1 MASVHVLTAGTYI
14 WNSEIYSIISRVEFF
29 GFWKKKQPNSLRRI
43 HVYFSGYILHV
54 GPNPN
59 PARQRSAYYNQNP
72 KFSGQNR
79 LLDNCLSYIHLIIDI
94 LTPDTICPLV
104 FPFDWLFR
112 THSTEKRSQSAERGE
127 DAARSQAAA
136 QRRVRRTSIC
146 PWARA
151 RGRED
156 AAGPERITAPI
167 AAPFH
172 THIWQSYSGSFPHIT
187 QLDTGR
193 GNFFQR
199 SVRKDSE
206 T

>member
-1 MASVHVLTAGTYI
+1 MGPLSMSLQQVLTYETPRFTASFPEFSSSDFGRR
-14 WNSEIYSIISRVEFF
+14 NSQTLCAESMSSR
-29 GFWKKKQPNSLRRI
+29 
-43 HVYFSGYILHV
+43 YILHV
-54 GPNPN
+54 ETKPN
-59 PARQRSAYYNQNP
+59 PARQKSAYYNQNP
-72 KFSGQNR
+72 NFSGQNR
-79 LLDNCLSYIHLIIDI
+79 LLDNCLSYIHLIMDI
-94 LTPDTICPLV
+94 LTPDTTCPLV

-112 THSTEKRSQSAERGE
+112 THSTEKRSQAAKRGE

-193 GNFFQR
+193 GNFFRR
-199 SVRKDSE
+199 SVRKDSK